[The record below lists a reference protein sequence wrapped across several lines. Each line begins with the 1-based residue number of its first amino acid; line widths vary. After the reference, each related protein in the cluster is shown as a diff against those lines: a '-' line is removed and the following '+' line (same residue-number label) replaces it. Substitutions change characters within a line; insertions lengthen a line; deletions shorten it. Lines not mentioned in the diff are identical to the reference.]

1 LCAEP
6 SQSRLLFVHTAKG
19 GARHSREKAAASITT
34 LSVSF
39 LTRIVLRACR
49 APLLKSLILVSC
61 CEVSHRGLLE
71 AIERFPLLRELEVTA
86 CPKVCKVKLVEVV
99 AMACPRLQHLRI
111 CHPVY
116 LFYYCSNDREAT
128 AISRMREIRSLQLV
142 YSELSNQGLSAI
154 LDNCPH
160 LESLDVRRC
169 RHIIVD
175 EALRAKCARINSVKL
190 LLHERDDDDYCEESE
205 LPSPISWED
214 LSRLLP
220 RNPWWSLRYA
230 NYARG
235 SSTTMT
241 SLPMD

>member
-1 LCAEP
+1 MGHGSA
-6 SQSRLLFVHTAKG
+6 LLRRAGSPALQPKD
-19 GARHSREKAAASITT
+19 ATT
-34 LSVSF
+34 TRQAQGRCEAFTGEGRGVDHYLIRFLSYQ
-39 LTRIVLRACR
+39 

-99 AMACPRLQHLRI
+99 AMACPR
-111 CHPVY
+111 
-116 LFYYCSNDREAT
+116 NDREAT
-128 AISRMREIRSLQLV
+128 AISRMREIRSLQVV

-175 EALRAKCARINSVKL
+175 EALRDKCARINSVKL

-205 LPSPISWED
+205 LPSPISEC
-214 LSRLLP
+214 STCYSYFEGNQGR
-220 RNPWWSLRYA
+220 RY
-230 NYARG
+230 
-235 SSTTMT
+235 
-241 SLPMD
+241 